1 MGICTSKFQ
10 AKSWESAGQEPH
22 AEIDREQ
29 EQRKNMGGDT
39 SKGAKQPSSLTDFEA
54 PDDIGYA
61 PPVSDFTIGDSSEND
76 DESSGKS
83 LESDHMVARGS
94 HSLSKAVSYDDLVL
108 KKMEARRAVF
118 SKGLLEGGSGS
129 IELDPLSCT
138 KNEATKGAID
148 QVLQKCYLFSDLLSH
163 EREVLIRYLKEERVP
178 VGDTV
183 VHQGAVGSRFYVI
196 QQGCFQ
202 ILEDNKPVAVISGA
216 PEEETPYFGEVSLL
230 FGTQQTSTIKC
241 VATSNSRIHQDSAQ
255 PPLPPVGLELEL
267 GDAPTPTLPRI
278 EVVDKH
284 GNVMNRDGD
293 ADATGIDGDVKDGE
307 EKEKRDVE
315 EKEAVLW
322 GINRA
327 TFRHVMAETMMK
339 TRNELRSAVES
350 IPLIKDYLNADQ
362 MERVI
367 DCIEFVYADAGTQ
380 LVRKGDKG
388 TVCYFIKE
396 GKVECT
402 SIGENGLGR
411 LELGAG
417 SHFGERA
424 LIKDEPRAANVK
436 AITDVVLLALDG
448 DSFNELF
455 GSMRTLMDHTMKKR
469 VIESISIFQQFSPTE
484 RKDLITKF
492 KTEFFEPGQTI
503 IQQGDK
509 GDRFYVVRSGEVE
522 VLRDGPLE
530 GKDSSERK
538 SWFRKSGS
546 KDSDGTSSKA
556 IGTTAQKI
564 ALIKESDWFGEM
576 ALIGNTNRYA
586 TCRAVGLVE
595 CFTLHRDDFDVLRQN
610 SQLLLKTNE
619 IRLKALDLHG
629 GKAEDQGS
637 YAHQKVDS
645 EDLRRKERK
654 VVITSLAQLEQKAIL
669 GKGTFG
675 TVYLV
680 KCKGKSASHGVWA
693 LKMMNKKHLI
703 ECEQTK
709 NVFNEKLVLEEAKHP
724 FIIELH
730 ATFSD
735 SKSVY
740 MLLDFVQGGEL
751 FTIMQ
756 EKFRLSISHT
766 KFYSACIVDV
776 FEYLHSR
783 KIVYRDLKPENVLID
798 KQGYIKL
805 ADFGFAKK
813 IVGKTYTLCGT
824 PEYLAPEVVL
834 GKGHDKGVDYW
845 GVGILIYEM
854 LAGISP
860 FADEYGEDQILICK
874 NIVSGKPDYN
884 KLDRAIR
891 DTESQPNSGSTYVIS
906 QQSPL
911 GKNEPRINGRR
922 PVEDLLRRI
931 LVKLPHQRLGCL
943 KNRAADI
950 KQHPFYAVSIPEWK
964 DLTDKVYPAP
974 YVPRIRSE
982 MDISHFERYDFS
994 PTPWP
999 KASKRGS
1006 DRTNDV
1012 FAAF

>member
-1 MGICTSKFQ
+1 MGVCSSRRRIERKPWERPKQDGSNETNQSSEEEGARGHIPEGMGSNASKDKLKPTSARADHDEKD
-10 AKSWESAGQEPH
+10 SITWSP
-22 AEIDREQ
+22 
-29 EQRKNMGGDT
+29 
-39 SKGAKQPSSLTDFEA
+39 PLSSLTI
-54 PDDIGYA
+54 DD
-61 PPVSDFTIGDSSEND
+61 DSEN
-76 DESSGKS
+76 EEPGG
-83 LESDHMVARGS
+83 VAPVGTVVAPKP
-94 HSLSKAVSYDDLVL
+94 HSLSKAMSYDDLVL

-118 SKGLLEGGSGS
+118 SKGLSESGS
-129 IELDPLSCT
+129 ESIEMDGLEIT
-138 KNEATKGAID
+138 KDGHTAAVINR
-148 QVLQKCYLFSDLLSH
+148 VLRKCYLFSDLLSH
-163 EREVLIRYLKEERVP
+163 ERDVLVRYLKEEHVEL
-178 VGDTV
+178 GETV
-183 VHQGAVGSRFYVI
+183 VSQGALGSKFYVI
-196 QQGCFQ
+196 EKGRFE
-202 ILEDNKPVAVISGA
+202 ILEDGKPVAEISGD
-216 PEEETPYFGEVSLL
+216 EKEETPYFGEVSLL
-230 FGTQQTSTIKC
+230 FGTQQPSTIRCVSTSNAKRKEEDRETSSEDSAPLFIEEDV
-241 VATSNSRIHQDSAQ
+241 VATDQM
-255 PPLPPVGLELEL
+255 
-267 GDAPTPTLPRI
+267 LPRI

-284 GNVMNRDGD
+284 GNVMNKSASDEDDGK
-293 ADATGIDGDVKDGE
+293 TG
-307 EKEKRDVE
+307 
-315 EKEAVLW
+315 AVLW

-327 TFRHVMAETMMK
+327 TFRHVMAETIMK
-339 TRNELRSAVES
+339 TRADLRSAVES

-367 DCIEFVYADAGTQ
+367 DCIEFVYAEAGTQ

-396 GKVECT
+396 GKVECS

-436 AITDVVLLALDG
+436 ALTDVVLLALDG

-455 GSMRTLMDHTMKKR
+455 GSMRTLMDNTMKKR
-469 VIESISIFQQFSPTE
+469 VSESISIFQQLSVEE

-522 VLRDGPLE
+522 VLREGPME

-538 SWFRKSGS
+538 GWFRKSGS
-546 KDSDGTSSKA
+546 KDLDVLSKN
-556 IGTTAQKI
+556 IGTTPQKI
-564 ALIKESDWFGEM
+564 ATIKESDWFGEM

-586 TCRAVGLVE
+586 TCRAVGHVE
-595 CFTLHRDDFDVLRQN
+595 CFTLHRDDFDVLREN
-610 SQLLLKTNE
+610 SRLLLKTNE

-629 GKAEDQGS
+629 GVRAANEKRKTQNGKAESGDES
-637 YAHQKVDS
+637 
-645 EDLRRKERK
+645 RRKEK
-654 VVITSLAQLEQKAIL
+654 EKKIVVNALAQLEQKAIL

-693 LKMMNKKHLI
+693 LKTMNKKHLI

-724 FIIELH
+724 FIMELH

-735 SKSVY
+735 SKSIY

-756 EKFRLSISHT
+756 VKFRLSISHT

-776 FEYLHSR
+776 FEYLHSL

-798 KQGYIKL
+798 KRGYIKL

-884 KLDRAIR
+884 KLERAIR

-922 PVEDLLRRI
+922 PVEDLLRRV
-931 LVKLPHQRLGCL
+931 LVKLPHQRFGCL
-943 KNRAADI
+943 KNKTMDI
-950 KQHPFYAVSIPEWK
+950 KQHPFYAISIPEWQ
-964 DLTDKVYPAP
+964 DLAERRYTAP
-974 YVPRIRSE
+974 YIPKIRSDL
-982 MDISHFERYDFS
+982 DISHFEKYDFAQ
-994 PTPWP
+994 TPWP
-999 KASKRGS
+999 KAVKKG
-1006 DRTNDV
+1006 NDQANDI
-1012 FAAF
+1012 FSSF